1 MHVSM
6 DLEDSEGGRGV
17 TPELLSETPDLFFGR
32 LPTSGQPSSF
42 PTSITFPLNPA
53 RVGYT

>member
-6 DLEDSEGGRGV
+6 DLEEGGV

-42 PTSITFPLNPA
+42 PTSITFPQA
-53 RVGYT
+53 